1 MKRSMAD
8 SIWLF
13 KTFLHN
19 VEKWPNILFK
29 IFTVCWPFFNSMYE
43 KFSCQ
48 NISLKLLRKRI
59 CGCYFW
65 KIATFLLQ
73 QQLGNT
79 SEVATHSCSVKKLV
93 WKNKCEQ
100 MLHENTFGWFLQL
113 CQKKRIQYRCFHVN
127 FSECFRT
134 SFFQNSQGLLLV

>member
-93 WKNKCEQ
+93 WKNKCY
-100 MLHENTFGWFLQL
+100 MKTLLADSCNFA
-113 CQKKRIQYRCFHVN
+113 KKRESSIGVSMWIFPNV
-127 FSECFRT
+127 SEHLFFRIVK
-134 SFFQNSQGLLLV
+134 GYC